1 MMKRILTIAMIAVAT
16 VATLG
21 SCTTKEEVDKQ
32 LETLTNYVGL
42 QNIPGVYTCENGQG
56 KPVYTFNHSD
66 GQGYFNKS
74 KLTYRI
80 MNNDGSKYVQFVL
93 SAEPVV
99 GESVDVKTTVKGI
112 KGLSN
117 SVYKGLKVDRIEDNL
132 LYLVGGATADY
143 TALILVWVE

>member
-1 MMKRILTIAMIAVAT
+1 MIAVAT

-42 QNIPGVYTCENGQG
+42 QNIPGVYVCENGQG
-56 KPVYTFNHSD
+56 KPVYTFNQSD

-99 GESVDVKTTVKGI
+99 GENVDVKTTVKGI